1 MCRRKLTIGKDQDEE
16 KMKENYTHIMSEEA
30 EDDLSEQLES
40 FSLTPNRLPHEQVLL
55 DSTTER
61 SGTSKEAQNDAEMS
75 VTVL

>member
-30 EDDLSEQLES
+30 KDDLSEPLES

-55 DSTTER
+55 DSTAER
-61 SGTSKEAQNDAEMS
+61 SGTSKEAQNDAEIS